1 MKLLQSVYLINSV
14 TVLIAYVSIKGL
26 NIRYRKT
33 STQWEIDIILN
44 I

>member
-1 MKLLQSVYLINSV
+1 MINSV
-14 TVLIAYVSIKGL
+14 TVLIAYINIKGL

-33 STQWEIDIILN
+33 QLMSTQWKIDIILN